1 MSTDPLLQA
10 NKTSFEIYN
19 LEEKRKRF
27 CLNINTKSLEY
38 LIIRRLFIDMYQKG
52 INSEILLKTYFI
64 TIRVVNY

>member
-52 INSEILLKTYFI
+52 INSEIL
-64 TIRVVNY
+64 

>member
-38 LIIRRLFIDMYQKG
+38 LIFSNFNAELANVSSPFD
-52 INSEILLKTYFI
+52 
-64 TIRVVNY
+64 